1 MTSKDNRPTTIMV
14 VGGGKG
20 TFGEHIASALHHQ
33 IDREQDAGDVTNWEV
48 VSAGVHAE
56 AERAYD
62 VTWALAQHQGVMQ
75 DVRPYHV
82 VYAAGVNITDE
93 DGALHLSA
101 SAQLDINALAF
112 LQVAEAFQRVA
123 CPGSQLVAISSNS
136 AHIPRSPS
144 LGYCMS
150 KAALSMAVQVLARRW
165 RGEPM
170 VYAYEP
176 GLMNTQATIDSV
188 NRGAYKGA
196 AHRMPGVSSAYG
208 LSAQHVA
215 AMVAKNL
222 LWGGMHLN
230 GALLR
235 VDAGEL

>member
-1 MTSKDNRPTTIMV
+1 MMTSKHNRPTRIMV
-14 VGGGKG
+14 VGAAKG
-20 TFGEHIASALHHQ
+20 SFGEYVASALHHE
-33 IDREQDAGDVTNWEV
+33 IKERFGDPTSWEIVTAGLDRDSTDI
-48 VSAGVHAE
+48 H
-56 AERAYD
+56 YD
-62 VTWALAQHQGVMQ
+62 VTWPLAAHLKVMEV
-75 DVRPYHV
+75 VRPYHV
-82 VYAAGVNITDE
+82 VFAVGINFTDE

-101 SAQLDINALAF
+101 EGHLRLNALAF

-123 CPGSQLVAISSNS
+123 YPGSQLVAISSNS
-136 AHIPRSPS
+136 ASIPRSPS

-165 RGEPM
+165 QGEPL
-170 VYAYEP
+170 VYGYEP

-196 AHRMPGVSSAYG
+196 AHRMRGVSSQYG
-208 LSAQHVA
+208 LSAQHLA
-215 AMVAKNL
+215 TMVAQNL

>member
-1 MTSKDNRPTTIMV
+1 MRTSGKGEPTRILV
-14 VGGGKG
+14 VGAAPGS
-20 TFGEHIASALHHQ
+20 FGDYVVGALLSEMHDHQ
-33 IDREQDAGDVTNWEV
+33 EEYANWQV
-48 VSAGVHAE
+48 ISSGVHAG
-56 AERAYD
+56 ADRPYD
-62 VTWALAQHQGVMQ
+62 VYWALAQHM
-75 DVRPYHV
+75 DLMREVRPYHV
-82 VYAAGVNITDE
+82 VYAAGMNITDE

-101 SAQLDINALAF
+101 DMHLRMNALAF

-123 CPGSQLVAISSNS
+123 FPGSQLVAVSSNS
-136 AHIPRSPS
+136 AHLPRSPS

-165 RGEPM
+165 QGEPM

-176 GLMNTQATIDSV
+176 GLMNTNATIEAV
-188 NRGAYKGA
+188 NGATYKGA
-196 AHRMPGVSSAYG
+196 AHRMRGVPSAYG
-208 LSAQHVA
+208 LSAQQVA
-215 AMVAKNL
+215 AMVAQNL